1 MGCMSRY
8 ENHKELIISLSS
20 QGKSSQQIAYELNG
34 RYDEDFKPRQIRYL
48 LQRTRLENS
57 EVSKILESKGHD
69 PQQWSHAWVKSKE
82 GTVFIKNTNGLV
94 RHEDFRDDLL
104 ESLKGYSP
112 TFEPIKRKAVKDGH
126 CLVLDIAD
134 LHIGKLASS
143 TESGEDYSVKK
154 AVELATEGVAGIL
167 QKAEGFSIDQIVFV
181 IGNDVLHIDTP
192 GGTTT
197 SGTKQ
202 DVDGMWYDN
211 FMAAKDLYIA
221 IVEKLVQEW
230 DVHVMHNPSNHD
242 YMTGFMLADTVYS
255 WFRNHPNITFDVSMA
270 HRKYYCYGN
279 SLIGTSHGD
288 GAKMADMPLL
298 MANEARSFWAATK
311 FRYIYLHHIHHMR
324 KVNFLSGQDYHGAT
338 VEYLRSVS
346 YTDSWHHR
354 QGYQHVPKCVTA
366 FVHHKE
372 FGQVARLT
380 HLFK

>member
-1 MGCMSRY
+1 MIKLEEYRQ
-8 ENHKELIISLSS
+8 EILSLLR
-20 QGKSSQQIAYELNG
+20 QGKGTDAIAKEMSGRYGVDFNG
-34 RYDEDFKPRQIRYL
+34 RSIRKARERWASEGTQVGQIL
-48 LQRTRLENS
+48 
-57 EVSKILESKGHD
+57 KDKGHD
-69 PQQWSHAWVKSKE
+69 PSQWSHAWVKSKE

-94 RHEDFRDDLL
+94 KHEDFREDLL
-104 ESLKGYSP
+104 QSLKSYSP
-112 TFEPIKRKAVKDGH
+112 NFDKIKRDKVSDGH

-134 LHIGKLASS
+134 LHIGKLASA
-143 TESGEDYSVKK
+143 TESGEKYNVQK

-167 QKAEGFSIDQIVFV
+167 QKAEGFNIDQIVFV
-181 IGNDVLHIDTP
+181 IGNDVLHIDNP
-192 GGTTT
+192 AGTTT

-221 IVEKLVQEW
+221 IIERLVTEW

-270 HRKYYCYGN
+270 HRKYYQYGN
-279 SLIGTSHGD
+279 NLLGTSHGD
-288 GAKMADMPLL
+288 GAKMPDMPLL
-298 MANEARSFWAATK
+298 MANESKEMWSSTK

-324 KVNFLSGQDYHGAT
+324 KINFLSGQDYHGAT

-354 QGYQHVPKCVTA
+354 KGYQHVPKCVTG

>member
-1 MGCMSRY
+1 MIKLDKYR
-8 ENHKELIISLSS
+8 EEITSLLH
-20 QGKSSQQIAYELNG
+20 QGKGTDSIAKEMSGRYGVDFNG
-34 RYDEDFKPRQIRYL
+34 RSIRKARERWL
-48 LQRTRLENS
+48 S
-57 EVSKILESKGHD
+57 EGTEVGRILEEKGHD
-69 PQQWSHAWVKSKE
+69 PSQWSHAWVKSKE

-94 RHEDFRDDLL
+94 KHEDFRDDLL
-104 ESLKGYSP
+104 DSLKTYSP
-112 TFEPIKRKAVKDGH
+112 NFDKIKRNKVADGH

-134 LHIGKLASS
+134 LHIGKLASA
-143 TESGEDYSVKK
+143 TESGEDYNIQK

-167 QKAEGFSIDQIVFV
+167 QKAEGFNIDQVVFV

-221 IVEKLVQEW
+221 IIERLVLEW
-230 DVHVMHNPSNHD
+230 DVHIMHNPSNHD

-270 HRKYYCYGN
+270 HRKYYQYGN
-279 SLIGTSHGD
+279 NLLSTSHGD
-288 GAKMADMPLL
+288 GAKMPDMPLL
-298 MANEARSFWAATK
+298 MANESKEMWSSTK

-324 KVNFLSGQDYHGAT
+324 KINFLSGQDYHGAT

-354 QGYQHVPKCVTA
+354 KGYQHVPKCVTG

>member
-1 MGCMSRY
+1 M
-8 ENHKELIISLSS
+8 ISKYDAYKDEIQSLTSK
-20 QGKSSQQIAYELNG
+20 GKSSQEIASELSG
-34 RYDEDFKPRQIRYL
+34 RYGQSLNARSIREKLQIWA
-48 LQRTRLENS
+48 S
-57 EVSKILESKGHD
+57 EGTQVGQILKDKGHN
-69 PQQWSHAWVKSKE
+69 PAQWSHAWVKSKE

-94 RHEDFRDDLL
+94 KHEDFRDDLL
-104 ESLKGYSP
+104 ESLKTYSP
-112 TFEPIKRKAVKDGH
+112 TFDKIKRDKVSDGH

-134 LHIGKLASS
+134 LHIGKLASA
-143 TESGEDYSVKK
+143 TESGEDYNVKK
-154 AVELATEGVAGIL
+154 AIELATEGVAGIL
-167 QKAEGFSIDQIVFV
+167 QKAEGFNIDQIVFV
-181 IGNDVLHIDTP
+181 IGNDVLHIDNTSDS
-192 GGTTT
+192 TT

-202 DVDGMWYDN
+202 NVDGMWYDN

-221 IVEKLVQEW
+221 IIERLVSEW

-270 HRKYYCYGN
+270 HRKYYQYGN
-279 SLIGTSHGD
+279 NLLGTSHGD
-288 GAKMADMPLL
+288 GAKMPDMPLL
-298 MANEARSFWAATK
+298 MANESKEMWSSTK

-324 KVNFLSGQDYHGAT
+324 KINFLSGQDYHGAT

-354 QGYQHVPKCVTA
+354 KGYQHVPKCVTG